1 MNPLQYQLGIFQ
13 NGLLAVNLEANDL
26 RREKWKPTNK
36 CGKSCKVVT
45 RGNGFAHQE
54 TLKWRQPVENQRS
67 KRVEERKFK
76 RISLRFGLHTPDYQ
90 ATGIQISGQGL
101 FISTSHPIYPPR
113 SKLVIEIFKPNGSHI
128 VQAVVRHAKKM
139 PRLVMSNERSGMG
152 IQFISP
158 SQELLDYLGSL

>member
-1 MNPLQYQLGIFQ
+1 MG
-13 NGLLAVNLEANDL
+13 VNDL
-26 RREKWKPTNK
+26 RSEKWEPTNK
-36 CGKSCKVVT
+36 CRKSCKVIT
-45 RGNGFAHQE
+45 RENGFAFQG

-76 RISLRFGLHTPDYQ
+76 RISLRFGLNAPGYQ

-101 FISTSHPIYPPR
+101 FISTSHPIYPPS
-113 SKLVIEIFKPNGSHI
+113 SKLVIEIFTPNGSQI

-139 PRLVMSNERSGMG
+139 PRLLVSNERSGMG

>member
-1 MNPLQYQLGIFQ
+1 M
-13 NGLLAVNLEANDL
+13 EMNDL
-26 RREKWKPTNK
+26 RSERWKPTNK
-36 CGKSCKVVT
+36 CGKSCMVVK
-45 RGNGFAHQE
+45 RENGFASQE
-54 TLKWRQPVENQRS
+54 TLKWRQQVENQRS

-76 RISLRFGLHTPDYQ
+76 RISLRFGLQTPGYQ

-101 FISTSHPIYPPR
+101 FISTSHPIYPPS
-113 SKLVIEIFKPNGSHI
+113 SKLVIEIFTPNGSQI

-139 PRLVMSNERSGMG
+139 PRLLVSNERSGMG